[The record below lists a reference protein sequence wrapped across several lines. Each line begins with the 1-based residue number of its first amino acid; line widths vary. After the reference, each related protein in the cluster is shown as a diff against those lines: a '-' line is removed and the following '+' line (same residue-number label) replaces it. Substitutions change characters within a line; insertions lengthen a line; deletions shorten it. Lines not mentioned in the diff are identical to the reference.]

1 MPSLAPPKAAELKD
15 ELARYLSTDPEQV
28 LDVLLWWTEHKATY
42 PNLSRMA
49 LDYLSIPG
57 MYPFTSEIDRHADTC
72 FATATSTDVERVF
85 SQGRLLLS
93 HIRNRLLSQSIQAL
107 MCLGSWS
114 QLGLVKDADIYAV
127 TALAEVEG
135 EEEDLADSWDI
146 ITTL

>member
-1 MPSLAPPKAAELKD
+1 MPSLAPPKATELKD

-93 HIRNRLLSQSIQAL
+93 HIRNRLLSQSI
-107 MCLGSWS
+107 
-114 QLGLVKDADIYAV
+114 
-127 TALAEVEG
+127 
-135 EEEDLADSWDI
+135 
-146 ITTL
+146 